1 MPSNRENVIVS
12 GSTGIRVR
20 LTAARE
26 ACGISVAELARRAG
40 VSRQTVYAIESG
52 VFIPNTAVALRMA
65 RALEVP
71 VEQLFS
77 LAAKTGGADPRVRI
91 CRAVMI
97 AGTPRPELPVRLAR
111 SAAGWVCAP
120 CRMQGY
126 FLAQMDGRIRRL
138 LGGARVEVECLNP
151 EAAEGVV
158 VVAGCDPALG
168 LLASAVQG
176 AGAARVLLAPVS
188 SRKSMDLLKK
198 GRVHVAGVHLKDPAT
213 GEWNLPQLR
222 RAFPGEDLTVVTF
235 ARWQEGL
242 VVARGNPL
250 RLRTVEDLARPGVRF
265 INREPG
271 TGSRALLD
279 RMLRQAGLR
288 GAEIRGYETVAGGH
302 LPAAAAVA
310 RGEADCCIAVSA
322 AARAYGLDFIPLEE
336 ERFDLAARR
345 GDLELAPVR
354 GLFEVLSTGWFRKR
368 LAAAAGYD
376 VGETGKTR
384 ME

>member
-1 MPSNRENVIVS
+1 MS
-12 GSTGIRVR
+12 GPAGIQVR
-20 LTAARE
+20 LAEVRE
-26 ACGISVAELARRAG
+26 ACGMSAAELARRTG
-40 VSRQTVYAIESG
+40 VSRQTVYAIENG
-52 VFIPNTAVALRMA
+52 TFIPNTAVALRMA
-65 RALEVP
+65 QVLGVP

-77 LAAKTGGADPRVRI
+77 LAAETEAPEARARI

-97 AGTPRPELPVRLAR
+97 VGAPRPDLPVRLA
-111 SAAGWVCAP
+111 SAASGWVCAP

-126 FLAQMDGRIRRL
+126 YLAQMDGRIRRV

-151 EAAEGVV
+151 DAADGVV
-158 VVAGCDPALG
+158 AVAGCDPALG
-168 LLASAVQG
+168 LLASAAQS

-188 SRKSMDLLKK
+188 SRKAMDLLKK
-198 GRVHVAGVHLKDPAT
+198 GRVRVAGVHLKDPAS
-213 GEWNLPQLR
+213 GVWNLPFLR
-222 RAFPGEDLTVVTF
+222 RAFPDEDLIVATF

-250 RLRTVEDLARPGVRF
+250 GLRGVEDLARPGVRF

-279 RMLRQAGLR
+279 RLLRAAGLSR
-288 GAEIRGYETVAGGH
+288 TSIRGYETVVGGH

-310 RGEADCCIAVSA
+310 RGEADCCIAASS
-322 AARAYGLDFIPLEE
+322 AARAYKLDFIPLEE

-345 GDLELAPVR
+345 GDLELPPVR
-354 GLFEVLSTGWFRKR
+354 ALFEVLSTGWFRKR

-376 VGETGKTR
+376 VAETGKTQTG
-384 ME
+384 